1 MGGGHKA
8 GAPAVRETGS
18 GDEVY
23 GSATTVRE
31 IEGPPQGRGAGRG
44 LPTNPGG
51 SDRTPCSLC
60 LPCEGRFPAASP
72 STPSSSSLRPEP
84 TAAMHRP
91 ACKHP
96 RPRPEPPGKRRRR
109 RLRTYRA
116 LLRGALQWDREPA
129 RLGQERDV
137 SFQVFVYLKIKP
149 PDRQT
154 GTEACSFTRVTSVSP
169 RPRPGPACQVLA
181 ADGGVGGAW
190 PAGPQLAGDPRHTR
204 SDPGAGRPH
213 PPARAGPVIP
223 PST

>member
-31 IEGPPQGRGAGRG
+31 IEGAPQGRGAGRG

-51 SDRTPCSLC
+51 SDRTPCSLR

-72 STPSSSSLRPEP
+72 SAPSSSSPRPEP
-84 TAAMHRP
+84 TAMTHRP
-91 ACKHP
+91 ACKHL
-96 RPRPEPPGKRRRR
+96 RPWPEPPGKRRRR
-109 RLRTYRA
+109 RLRTYGA

-149 PDRQT
+149 PDRHGRLQLHS
-154 GTEACSFTRVTSVSP
+154 CDVCVTTASAWARLPSAGSRRRGRRGVAG
-169 RPRPGPACQVLA
+169 RA
-181 ADGGVGGAW
+181 A
-190 PAGPQLAGDPRHTR
+190 AGRDPRHTR

-223 PST
+223 PSI